1 LSLIPRMLSFTRGSQ
16 RGQATCAYPVT
27 RNRIEE
33 NSAGLGI
40 PVAVYLTVLGLLAL
54 WFYSLFQPQ
63 YVHNP
68 GLAAYKPPPATVIAE
83 MPARLLAQHSQA
95 TPPAEI
101 ESPAEEPTPTVVVES
116 KPERTID
123 VAGPK
128 RAKAKRPRER
138 YNPYRDYAAAYPWYG
153 GYRRSSNYAFQGYG
167 GFRPF

>member
-1 LSLIPRMLSFTRGSQ
+1 MSQIPRMLSFTQGVS
-16 RGQATCAYPVT
+16 RGQAACAYPVT
-27 RNRIEE
+27 NYRIDE

-40 PVAVYLTVLGLLAL
+40 PVAVYLTVLGLLAF
-54 WFYSLFQPQ
+54 WFSSLFQPQ
-63 YVHNP
+63 YIHNP

-101 ESPAEEPTPTVVVES
+101 EGPADEPTPKVVES
-116 KPERTID
+116 KPEPTIH
-123 VAGPK
+123 VTQPK
-128 RAKAKRPRER
+128 RPKAKRPRD
-138 YNPYRDYAAAYPWYG
+138 NPYRDYAAAYPWYG

>member
-1 LSLIPRMLSFTRGSQ
+1 MTPYRTERK
-16 RGQATCAYPVT
+16 
-27 RNRIEE
+27 
-33 NSAGLGI
+33 SAGLGI

-54 WFYSLFQPQ
+54 WFNSLFQPQ
-63 YVHNP
+63 YIHNP

-101 ESPAEEPTPTVVVES
+101 ENPADEPIPKVVES
-116 KPERTID
+116 KPEPTTH
-123 VAGPK
+123 VTQPK
-128 RAKAKRPRER
+128 RPKAKRPRER

-153 GYRRSSNYAFQGYG
+153 GYRRSYAFQGYG